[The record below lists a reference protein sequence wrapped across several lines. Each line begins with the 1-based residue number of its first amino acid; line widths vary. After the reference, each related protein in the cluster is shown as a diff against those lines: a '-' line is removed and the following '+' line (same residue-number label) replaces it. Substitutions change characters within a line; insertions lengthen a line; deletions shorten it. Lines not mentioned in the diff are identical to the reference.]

1 MPVSDPPEHPSR
13 TDSTASVAALPA
25 ALEAVVQRWNP
36 QGMALLRA
44 VGGSGN
50 ASGVVLIGPDDANTT
65 LLRTELARFEPHV
78 DLTDP
83 VADARTAVETTSPSG
98 DAPAAVAL
106 ILLDAGTTLGA
117 GVLDMVRGLR
127 AGGTRVLLAM
137 NGIHAHQDWREVRE
151 RDLALLA
158 GAGIT
163 DIDIVPVSARL
174 AVAARTSGDTA
185 LLDRSG
191 LAALH
196 AELTAA
202 TLGAADDGA
211 DRLAAVRT
219 RVLTDTRA
227 RIVEQVASLRAG
239 TAAMRLREERA
250 TLLAGRD
257 GGRAAAMSNL
267 RSQLHLARLD
277 LMTEVGARVRA
288 LHTAARA
295 ELDRLG
301 RRGIGDY
308 PDRLQ
313 QAVTEL
319 AGAVDVDIEHR
330 LAELAARVGGPDPG
344 PVRRDPPPRVG
355 PDPEPRQRG
364 VEDHLMIALG
374 ASAGV
379 GLGRLLVSPFSLVPA
394 LDVASVPVTL
404 LLGAGA
410 AAWVVRARAQL
421 ADRNHLR
428 QWVADALVNVK
439 AQLEQR
445 VGTAMVEAEGQLSE
459 RVVRASTERMVEVDR
474 KAAELE
480 ARLRRYIAEQPGQLA
495 ACERDIESIDHWT
508 RTAGRGTN
516 DRQ

>member
-13 TDSTASVAALPA
+13 PNSAAPIAALPA

-44 VGGSGN
+44 VAGFGN
-50 ASGVVLIGPDDANTT
+50 ASGVMLIGPDDANTT

-137 NGIHAHQDWREVRE
+137 NGIHAHQDWRAVRE

-158 GAGIT
+158 GEGIT

-174 AVAARTSGDTA
+174 AVAARSSGDTA

-202 TLGAADDGA
+202 TLGAAGEGD
-211 DRLAAVRT
+211 DRLLAVRN

-227 RIVEQVASLRAG
+227 RIVEQVAALRSG
-239 TAAMRLREERA
+239 TEAIRLREERA

-267 RSQLHLARLD
+267 RSQLNLARLD
-277 LMTEVGARVRA
+277 LMTEVGARTRA

-301 RRGIGDY
+301 RSDIGDY

-319 AGAVDVDIEHR
+319 AAGVDVDIEHR

-379 GLGRLLVSPFSLVPA
+379 GLGRLLVAPFSLVPA

-404 LLGAGA
+404 LLGAGV

-459 RVVRASTERMVEVDR
+459 RVMRASNDRMVEVDR

-495 ACERDIESIDHWT
+495 ACERDIESIDHWMSS
-508 RTAGRGTN
+508 AGRGTN